1 MSKFSECKVSN
12 CIITGNENFLARKG
26 INLFD
31 AVVVTVEGQKENAVK
46 YYQSS
51 LNKSTYCK
59 DFGYSQIW
67 TKFGRNI

>member
-1 MSKFSECKVSN
+1 MTKFSECKVSN

-46 YYQSS
+46 S
-51 LNKSTYCK
+51 
-59 DFGYSQIW
+59 F
-67 TKFGRNI
+67 